1 MGLFNQH
8 QDTPRIDYQGHQY
21 TLAAFIDKFNAV
33 AAQLAQARRQLT
45 VLRKQ
50 ERDTARPLQ
59 DENSQLKQQVAQL
72 KEQLGQAQQ
81 VEVDGEMLPIAELVQ
96 RYRQLVTQASP
107 AKQPTDQHPSAPV
120 RSVKPSSALIDRYY
134 ELVQAVLAEYQGK
147 VARLQDELTK
157 GLTDHHE
164 SELLQLVDLRT
175 SPTHYQRLLR
185 DRSQQLLAYL
195 QDHPQQEA
203 TVRQGKHGFNE
214 SAPVRSLN
222 YWRGFVSQY
231 QQAVAALLKRNRN
244 VRRDFQ
250 YALRYDKDL
259 ALKIAEQMPFYLSDQ
274 NVVDLQTIQD
284 GISDEEA
291 VKKSVNAFRFNI
303 NVSRKGADG
312 EQAVRAA
319 LQNDAHSRAMFSLNL
334 PYQYGDGGENSNQ
347 VDGVVVNEKGI
358 FVLEIKN
365 YTANKLWINPDGYA
379 VTEKADGQQKV
390 YKDRR
395 GRGIVAQGTDHRAA
409 VLQALKSDGEVYR
422 HFRYLSKQVHIL
434 YVSTDPNTTIVTTGA
449 GVGSDHRFVSLD
461 KLRTVIDGA
470 SGQLRPDIIQAV
482 AAAISNQ
489 QKGEKQFKYKCFPA
503 DPDRRVSQ
511 AWQQYAVMQALLQL
525 NLDDLVAQ
533 RDPKILVA
541 LGQAGLRTC
550 NGFVTSKP
558 HQRKR

>member
-45 VLRKQ
+45 ALRKQ

-96 RYRQLVTQASP
+96 RYRQLVAQSSP
-107 AKQPTDQHPSAPV
+107 AKQPADQQRTALV

-147 VARLQDELTK
+147 VARLQD
-157 GLTDHHE
+157 
-164 SELLQLVDLRT
+164 
-175 SPTHYQRLLR
+175 
-185 DRSQQLLAYL
+185 
-195 QDHPQQEA
+195 
-203 TVRQGKHGFNE
+203 
-214 SAPVRSLN
+214 
-222 YWRGFVSQY
+222 
-231 QQAVAALLKRNRN
+231 
-244 VRRDFQ
+244 
-250 YALRYDKDL
+250 
-259 ALKIAEQMPFYLSDQ
+259 
-274 NVVDLQTIQD
+274 
-284 GISDEEA
+284 
-291 VKKSVNAFRFNI
+291 
-303 NVSRKGADG
+303 
-312 EQAVRAA
+312 
-319 LQNDAHSRAMFSLNL
+319 DAHSRAMFSLNL
-334 PYQYGDGGENSNQ
+334 PYQYGDDEENSNQ

-379 VTEKADGQQKV
+379 VTEKTDGQQKV

-449 GVGSDHRFVSLD
+449 GGGSDHRFVSLD

-503 DPDRRVSQ
+503 DPDRQVSQ

-558 HQRKR
+558 HQRKK